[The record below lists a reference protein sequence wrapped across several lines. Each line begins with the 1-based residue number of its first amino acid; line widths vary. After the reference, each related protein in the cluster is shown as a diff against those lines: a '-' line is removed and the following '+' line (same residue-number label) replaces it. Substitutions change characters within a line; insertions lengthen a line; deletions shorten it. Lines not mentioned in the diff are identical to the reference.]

1 MSLVYVA
8 RSATLCKWA
17 SDVGLGK
24 NVFKV
29 GLADD
34 KEAMKQIVADGWAGE
49 TDWRLVGSQEV
60 DGLDEEVLIERLSAR
75 EKPVDPNLYPRIK
88 GALGIVRVNQVN
100 VLNAMLIAQAM
111 ASADQPLSAPKLKA
125 KDFADYLIRNAL
137 K

>member
-1 MSLVYVA
+1 MSVLYVA

-34 KEAMKQIVADGWAGE
+34 KETMKQVIADGWAGE
-49 TDWRLVGSQEV
+49 ADWRLVGSQDV
-60 DGLDEEVLIERLSAR
+60 DELDEDTLLERLSTR

-88 GALGIVRVNQVN
+88 GTLGIVRVNQAN

-111 ASADQPLSAPKLKA
+111 ASADQPLTAPKLKA